1 MLFKEE
7 MLSQYK
13 DNAEELKKEQK
24 QLQEE
29 VYNLNKINDNLQKET
44 EKQVQLM
51 QQEIENQLSQKEDL
65 ENLIDQGK
73 IKLEQLSQ

>member
-1 MLFKEE
+1 